1 MTTAQ
6 VDKGNVAA
14 DGHFLL
20 VFLLQLKGLLQ
31 VLVRRQ
37 QDSVM
42 VFRKQKGSLY
52 GRKLK

>member
-14 DGHFLL
+14 NGHFLL

-31 VLVRRQ
+31 VLITQQWDSNVVVREQ
-37 QDSVM
+37 A
-42 VFRKQKGSLY
+42 G
-52 GRKLK
+52 